1 MGFFF
6 TQYVG
11 TTIEISR
18 IYFVFHPAV
27 TDRAPGIIVGPR
39 QRQGFN
45 EIQRQLHI
53 FNVILQIF
61 TLKEMLEQL
70 VQLLPLPEKCQM
82 FCQRSTTVTDI

>member
-27 TDRAPGIIVGPR
+27 TYWTPGIIVGPH

-45 EIQRQLHI
+45 KIQGQLHT
-53 FNVILQIF
+53 FDVILQIF

-70 VQLLPLPEKCQM
+70 VLLLPLLEKC
-82 FCQRSTTVTDI
+82 